1 MAIGPVTERNH
12 AMKKAKTERRK
23 HKRFSTRKAAFAV
36 IGPEKAYLD
45 EIKKMSMGEIACAVY
60 KSNPVK
66 MGQIID
72 MSRGGLAFSYIAGKK
87 LAGKAVAV
95 DILSAG
101 NKFFLEK
108 ILFKTIMDVDAG
120 EDFEI
125 DPIQLKH
132 QRIQFVDLSPD
143 QKEKLEYFLSHCT
156 TCKMAN

>member
-1 MAIGPVTERNH
+1 
-12 AMKKAKTERRK
+12 MKKAKTERRK

-36 IGPEKAYLD
+36 IGPEKAYL
-45 EIKKMSMGEIACAVY
+45 
-60 KSNPVK
+60 
-66 MGQIID
+66 
-72 MSRGGLAFSYIAGKK
+72 
-87 LAGKAVAV
+87 AGKAAAV

-120 EDFEI
+120 EDSEL

-156 TCKMAN
+156 TCEMTN